1 MKIRLKPIV
10 SLFAHTLLDAG
21 KHSPSPVR
29 ALVSLPSQ
37 TVYARRSLSGVC
49 DEHTLRTRGG
59 ARKRYSR
66 FLGVGHRLRFHVP
79 DDQLLGLSKHYVE
92 AMSTSA
98 MMDPLPYIMQPLT
111 NALRSVTV

>member
-1 MKIRLKPIV
+1 MI
-10 SLFAHTLLDAG
+10 TNEG
-21 KHSPSPVR
+21 

-37 TVYARRSLSGVC
+37 TVYARRSLSGFC

-79 DDQLLGLSKHYVE
+79 DDQLLGLRHYVE

-98 MMDPLPYIMQPLT
+98 MMDPLPYMMQPLVALYKEGDQPRH
-111 NALRSVTV
+111 ALRSVTV